1 MIKFPDKG
9 IIMDD
14 EKTIKKIAQLE
25 SLNDQ
30 LQAEFNN
37 LDAIL
42 KKLGFEQGIITLKQ
56 AAQEMLQNKKEDNNK
71 NDTSE
76 E

>member
-1 MIKFPDKG
+1 
-9 IIMDD
+9 MDD
-14 EKTIKKIAQLE
+14 EQTIKKIAQLE

-37 LDAIL
+37 LDEIL
-42 KKLGFEQGIITLKQ
+42 KKLGFEQGIVTLKQ
-56 AAQEMLQNKKEDNNK
+56 AAQEMLENKKEDTNK
-71 NDTSE
+71 KDISE